1 MGKLTSWSVWF
12 GAIAFAS
19 MIVLAPGAR
28 AEEAGSVFQD
38 CPDCPQM
45 VVIPPGQFA
54 MGSTMAETDREGARA
69 DQVSDERPQHEVR
82 IGRSFALGRYEVTR
96 GQFAAFIAVS
106 GYKAEGGC
114 THWTGEKWE
123 VDKTL
128 SWRNPGYPQSDE
140 HPVVCV
146 SWNDAQAYVAWLS
159 RLSGKSYRLA
169 AEAEWEYAARAG
181 TATTRY
187 WGDGRAEACTYANVS
202 DATAASQAGAAREDG
217 DNFSCTD
224 GYAFTAPVGSF
235 APNRF
240 GLYDM
245 LGNVWEWTDD
255 CANRSYSGAPQDGQA
270 WHAGDCSKRVSRGT
284 SWQGNSWRVR
294 SAYRNR
300 GSAAERVEVTGFR
313 VARTL

>member
-1 MGKLTSWSVWF
+1 MERLIRRLVWF
-12 GAIAFAS
+12 GAVAFAS
-19 MIVLAPGAR
+19 MLVLAHGTR
-28 AEEAGSVFQD
+28 AEEPGSVFQD
-38 CPDCPQM
+38 CSNCPQM

-54 MGSTMAETDREGARA
+54 MGSMQAETDGEGARA
-69 DQVSDERPQHEVR
+69 DQVSDERPQHKVR
-82 IGRSFALGRYEVTR
+82 IGSSFALGRYEVTR
-96 GQFAAFIAVS
+96 GQFAAFVAAT

-114 THWTGEKWE
+114 IHWTGEEWDL
-123 VDKTL
+123 DKAL

-159 RLSGKSYRLA
+159 GFSGKSYRLP

-181 TATTRY
+181 TTTARY
-187 WGDGRAEACTYANVS
+187 WSNERAETCTYANVS
-202 DATAASQAGAAREDG
+202 DATAASQPGSAREDS
-217 DNFSCTD
+217 DSFSCSD

-255 CANRSYSGAPQDGQA
+255 CANRSYGGAPQDGRA
-270 WHAGDCSKRVSRGT
+270 WHAGDCSKRVSRGS

-313 VARTL
+313 VARAL